1 MNRSTV
7 IVLAIAVCFGVGW
20 EITAR
25 HRQPGGPEQQNGQ
38 VLAQLSEPLDAQPA
52 LMSTRQESGPAAVSN
67 EPPRLASEMRRVL
80 ERERELAG
88 TPEENERFWAQF
100 GPQLASLPAPPPDF
114 IRKSEAQSVAE
125 PAIPK
130 TLFSPYP
137 AGRCITG
144 GSIAFLQLLAPDT
157 AERLRKQIGDSPE
170 RFFDAA
176 AAISAMRLSDQKFF
190 GAATI
195 KAQLDLGS
203 DDPDPKDHLLLPA
216 RRTMENG
223 SGCRRPLYTLTL

>member
-7 IVLAIAVCFGVGW
+7 IVLGLIAVCLGVASG
-20 EITAR
+20 ILAR
-25 HRQPGGPEQQNGQ
+25 HRRPGVPQTQTQEGQ
-38 VLAQLSEPLDAQPA
+38 GLAQLSEPLDAQAA
-52 LMSTRQESGPAAVSN
+52 LTSTRQESGPAAVSS

-100 GPQLASLPAPPPDF
+100 GRQLANLPAPPPEF
-114 IRKSEAQSVAE
+114 IRKSEAQWVGTGNPEDTFQSV
-125 PAIPK
+125 
-130 TLFSPYP
+130 LWSLHH
-137 AGRCITG
+137 RRLD
-144 GSIAFLQLLAPDT
+144 AFLRLLAPDT

-195 KAQLDLGS
+195 KAQLDLGP
-203 DDPDPKDHLLLPA
+203 DDPDPKTIFFFLLDGQWKMVLDADA
-216 RRTMENG
+216 RFT
-223 SGCRRPLYTLTL
+223 P